1 MPKTLTQDDR
11 VKTATAD
18 ACAAAGSGPAGLAK
32 DEAGKRLAASVP
44 DEPAEHT
51 VSPLRKLI
59 GYFLGPIPFM
69 IEAAAVLSA
78 LIGHREDLAIIL
90 VLLLLNA
97 AGGFWQEHKAGNA
110 IALVKSRLAL
120 QARVLRDVAWSAVA
134 AREPVYGD
142 VVRARLGD
150 IVPAELKITAATT
163 SRPTSRP

>member
-32 DEAGKRLAASVP
+32 DEAGKRLAASGP
-44 DEPAEHT
+44 DEPAGHT
-51 VSPLRKLI
+51 VSPLRKPI

-97 AGGFWQEHKAGNA
+97 AVGFWQEHKAGNA
-110 IALVKSRLAL
+110 IALLKAAWRCRRACCATWPGAL
-120 QARVLRDVAWSAVA
+120 
-134 AREPVYGD
+134 
-142 VVRARLGD
+142 
-150 IVPAELKITAATT
+150 
-163 SRPTSRP
+163 SRPGSRFMATWSGCAWATSCPRS